1 MKIVAVIPAR
11 WASSR
16 YPGKPLADVGGKP
29 MIQRVYEQARA
40 CEGIADVIIATD
52 DERILH
58 AAQSFGARAVMTD
71 AACAS
76 GTDRVAQAVRDIE
89 AGAVINIQGDQV
101 VLDTAAIVALA
112 GELER
117 GCPMA
122 TVALAASGEDAA
134 DPNTVKVVLDR
145 EGYALYFSR
154 AAIPY
159 PRSPGQAPL
168 LKHVGLYGFSR
179 ETLFRFTALPQ
190 SPLELT
196 ESLEQLRA
204 LENGIRI
211 KVVIAEGAFHE
222 INTPQDHARVVE
234 RCRD

>member
-29 MIQRVYEQARA
+29 MIRRVYEQARA

-52 DERILH
+52 DERILR

-89 AGAVINIQGDQV
+89 ADAVINVQGDQV

-117 GCPMA
+117 GCSMV
-122 TVALAASGEDAA
+122 TVALAASAG
-134 DPNTVKVVLDR
+134 
-145 EGYALYFSR
+145 G
-154 AAIPY
+154 
-159 PRSPGQAPL
+159 
-168 LKHVGLYGFSR
+168 
-179 ETLFRFTALPQ
+179 
-190 SPLELT
+190 
-196 ESLEQLRA
+196 
-204 LENGIRI
+204 
-211 KVVIAEGAFHE
+211 
-222 INTPQDHARVVE
+222 
-234 RCRD
+234 